1 MGSIELQVGELKGT
15 VEAIQKDVT
24 EMKKD
29 LKALVAQDNRR
40 KGGWAVVAIVAG
52 FFASL
57 FTRIIA

>member
-1 MGSIELQVGELKGT
+1 MGIEQSVGELRGQMT
-15 VEAIQKDVT
+15 AMQQDVSD
-24 EMKKD
+24 MKKD
-29 LKALVAQDNRR
+29 LKTLVAQDNRR